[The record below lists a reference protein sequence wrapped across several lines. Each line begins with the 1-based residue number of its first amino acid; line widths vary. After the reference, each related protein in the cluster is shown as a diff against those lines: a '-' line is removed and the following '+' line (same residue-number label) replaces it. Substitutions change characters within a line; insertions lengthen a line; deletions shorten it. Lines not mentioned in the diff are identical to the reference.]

1 MHTSSKKITK
11 VYNGKVSKASTKIS
25 GTSSSQCMNNMMDCL
40 MMSACSPEKGEQ
52 TLKIASGKVLRF
64 VHQIVYRNQISGFK
78 NLGFDVLALNL
89 GYKISGDTSK
99 EGRFYFEFVYL
110 WQKMAKRIRY

>member
-1 MHTSSKKITK
+1 
-11 VYNGKVSKASTKIS
+11 
-25 GTSSSQCMNNMMDCL
+25 
-40 MMSACSPEKGEQ
+40 MMSACLPEKGEQ